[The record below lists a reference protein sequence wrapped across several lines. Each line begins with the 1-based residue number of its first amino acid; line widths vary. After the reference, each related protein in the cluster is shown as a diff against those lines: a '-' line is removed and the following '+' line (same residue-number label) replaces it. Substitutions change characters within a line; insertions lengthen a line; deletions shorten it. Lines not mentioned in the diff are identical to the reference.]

1 MTVFFFSSSQLT
13 TFLVLLFFFG
23 STSGRS
29 LVISMFFFFLFPR
42 LSSSVW
48 PQNRKQG
55 NGVSHSFA
63 FLYLLRASTCIS
75 VFFFFSHHLSI
86 FVSRW
91 VFYVL
96 DASSAG
102 REKKAKNEFF
112 LELTKKQLR
121 TERRREKMLR
131 VMRSFFASVSWLLF
145 CFLLSVR
152 IAFPFCEKRCRRKK
166 NTKGKERSFL

>member
-1 MTVFFFSSSQLT
+1 MTVFFFIFPTDHLFSVVVFFWFDIRSVPRDLH
-13 TFLVLLFFFG
+13 VL
-23 STSGRS
+23 
-29 LVISMFFFFLFPR
+29 FFLFPR

-102 REKKAKNEFF
+102 RKKKAKNEFF

-131 VMRSFFASVSWLLF
+131 VMRSFFASASWLLF